1 MKKWGIQVQKFRE
14 DFLWGGA
21 LAANQSE
28 GAYRTEGKG
37 QSIIDI
43 LPVGAER
50 KRGLKDPEYVIE
62 QTYDYYPSHQSID
75 FYHRYKEDIQL
86 LAELGIKCLRT
97 SISWPRIF
105 PKGDELEPNEAGL
118 KFYDAVFD
126 ECLKYNIEPIVT
138 INHFDTPLYLA
149 TEYGGWQN
157 KQLVQFYKRYCE
169 TIFNRYHK
177 KVKYWITFNEINMI
191 LRNPFLAG
199 GLINVDQDK
208 KNLIFQAAHHQ
219 LLASAEATKVAK
231 SINLNIQIGCMLAA
245 GSVYPYTCNPKDIQV
260 ALERSREQYFFI
272 DVQVNGKYPYFAQR
286 YFEEHD
292 IQLTIS
298 MEEACL
304 LAENTVDF
312 VAFSYYTS
320 RLETADNELRKNL
333 IEGNAMASV
342 RNPYLKD
349 AGWGRQIDPL
359 GFRITINEIYQRYQL
374 PLFIVENGLGAD
386 DEFIEG
392 HVHDQYRIE
401 YFRSHIEQMAE
412 SVKDGIDLIG
422 YTTWGCIDLISAGTG
437 EMNKRYGFIYVDLD
451 NNGNG
456 SRKRYKKDS
465 FSWYQKVIAT
475 NATFL

>member
-1 MKKWGIQVQKFRE
+1 MQRFKE

-28 GAYRTEGKG
+28 GAYLKDGKG
-37 QSIIDI
+37 PSIIDI
-43 LPVGAER
+43 LPVGAPR
-50 KRGLKDPEYVIE
+50 KRGLKDPLQALE

-75 FYHRYKEDIQL
+75 FYHHYKEDIKL

-105 PKGDELEPNEAGL
+105 PNGDELEPNEAGL
-118 KFYDAVFD
+118 QFYDAVFD
-126 ECLKYNIEPIVT
+126 ECLNYKIELIVT

-149 TEYGGWQN
+149 TEYGGWQS
-157 KQLVQFYKRYCE
+157 KQLVGFYKRYCE
-169 TIFNRYHK
+169 TIFKRYQG
-177 KVKYWITFNEINMI
+177 KVNYWITFNEINMI

-199 GLINVDQDK
+199 GLIDTEKGERQNH
-208 KNLIFQAAHHQ
+208 IFQAAHHQ

-231 SINLNIQIGCMLAA
+231 EIDPNMQIGCMLAA
-245 GSVYPYTCNPKDIQV
+245 GSVYSYTCNPKDVQAAI
-260 ALERSREQYFFI
+260 ERTREQYFFI
-272 DVQVNGKYPYFAQR
+272 DVQVNGTYPYFAQR

-292 IQLTIS
+292 IQLSIS
-298 MEEACL
+298 KEDADL
-304 LAENTVDF
+304 LAKHTVDF

-320 RLETADNELRKNL
+320 RLETSDSELRKNL

-374 PLFIVENGLGAD
+374 PLFVVENGLGAED
-386 DEFIEG
+386 KVVEG
-392 HVHDQYRIE
+392 QIHDHYRID
-401 YFRSHIEQMAE
+401 YFSQHIKQMAE
-412 SVKDGIDLIG
+412 AVKDGVELIG

-437 EMNKRYGFIYVDLD
+437 EMKKRYGFIYVDLD
-451 NNGNG
+451 NEGKG

-475 NATFL
+475 NGADV

>member
-1 MKKWGIQVQKFRE
+1 MPKFKE

-28 GAYRTEGKG
+28 GAYLNDGKG
-37 QSIIDI
+37 RSIIDI
-43 LPVGAER
+43 LPVGSER
-50 KRGLKDPEYVIE
+50 NRGLKDPEYVIE
-62 QTYDYYPSHQSID
+62 KNFDYYPSHQSID
-75 FYHRYKEDIQL
+75 FYHHYKEDIRL

-105 PKGDELEPNEAGL
+105 PNGDETEPNEAGL
-118 KFYDAVFD
+118 AFYDAVFD
-126 ECLKYNIEPIVT
+126 ECLKYHIELLVT
-138 INHFDTPLYLA
+138 INHFDTPLNLA
-149 TEYGGWQN
+149 KKYGGWKN
-157 KQLVQFYKRYCE
+157 HQLILFYKRYCK
-169 TIFNRYHK
+169 TIFKRYHQ

-199 GLINVDQDK
+199 GLVETEQKLDK
-208 KNLIFQAAHHQ
+208 ETIFRAAHHQ
-219 LLASAEATKVAK
+219 LLASAQATKLAK
-231 SINLNIQIGCMLAA
+231 ELDPKLQIGCMLAA
-245 GSVYPYTCNPKDIQV
+245 GSVYPYTCNPRDIQA

-272 DVQVNGKYPYFAQR
+272 DVQVTGHYPYFTQR
-286 YFEEHD
+286 YFEEQQ
-292 IQLTIS
+292 IQLSIS
-298 MEEACL
+298 KEEAAL

-320 RLETADNELRKNL
+320 RLETVDSDLRKNL

-374 PLFIVENGLGAD
+374 PLFVVENGLGVE
-386 DEFIEG
+386 DELIEG
-392 HVHDQYRIE
+392 QIDDPYRIE

-412 SVKDGIDLIG
+412 AVKDGVDLIG

-437 EMNKRYGFIYVDLD
+437 EMKKRYGFIYVDLD
-451 NNGNG
+451 NEGNG
-456 SRKRYKKDS
+456 SRKRYKKAS
-465 FSWYQKVIAT
+465 FAWYQKVIAT
-475 NATFL
+475 NADVL